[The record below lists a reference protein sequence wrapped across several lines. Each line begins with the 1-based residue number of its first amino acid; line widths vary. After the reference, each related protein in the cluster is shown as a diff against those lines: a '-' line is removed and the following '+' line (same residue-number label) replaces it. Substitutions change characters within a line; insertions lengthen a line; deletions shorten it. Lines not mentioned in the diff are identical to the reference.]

1 MGYSQNKQTKY
12 QLKPEKI
19 YFHRFPGISPK
30 KNWLKKQM
38 EKQIKNKQTK
48 KEKRRRSFFPLFK
61 ITKNRRE
68 DHNTINMKH
77 SEERERSI

>member
-48 KEKRRRSFFPLFK
+48 KEKRRRSFFSV
-61 ITKNRRE
+61 IQ
-68 DHNTINMKH
+68 DHNTIIMKH